1 MQIEIKKRTAE
12 FILFFIVPRPVK
24 TSLYFINFFFFM
36 HMKRLLFLYDPIQL
50 FQYRFIQSVIS
61 HQAQRVDKKEQYK
74 TICDFSHSVLIK
86 YYTNI

>member
-1 MQIEIKKRTAE
+1 LKQGKKETVVPYEIKQRRNDASD
-12 FILFFIVPRPVK
+12 VK
-24 TSLYFINFFFFM
+24 GFNAGDV
-36 HMKRLLFLYDPIQL
+36 LFLYDPIQL